1 MPTETNIANLA
12 LTKLG
17 GAGDGESGNAL
28 ISSIDGDD
36 KLSAHCKL
44 NFPRA
49 RRRTI
54 VDLATLECPF
64 RSTVRFK
71 DLGAELSSGSIPEI
85 GEYQHAFNLPG
96 TCLEVVRQ
104 FDESVMLERRRPN
117 QARSPV
123 AFQWETVAS
132 KSGNGKILLTNTLSN
147 LAGTSAFIEY
157 VIDTPQTGSFT
168 EQMIEC
174 IATLLATL
182 IAPIAGRDMEAG
194 AFLLQQYL
202 DVAIPN
208 AQAANQRGF
217 NDTART
223 IPDYSGGRST
233 GGVGIRA
240 SGDLGTFVN
249 AAGNRQSI
257 F

>member
-1 MPTETNIANLA
+1 MPTPTEISNLA

-17 GAGDGESGNAL
+17 GAGDAPSGNAL
-28 ISSIDGDD
+28 ISSINGDD
-36 KLSAHCKL
+36 IVSAACKL

-64 RSTVRFK
+64 RSTVRFL
-71 DLGAELSSGSIPEI
+71 DLGAELSSDSVPEI

-104 FDESVMLERRRPN
+104 FDPVAMLERRRPN

-123 AFQWETVAS
+123 VFQGEIVAS

-147 LAGTSAFIEY
+147 LARTSAFIEY
-157 VIDTPQTGSFT
+157 VVDTPQTGSFT
-168 EQMIEC
+168 EPMIEC
-174 IATLLATL
+174 IATLLAHL
-182 IAPIAGRDMEAG
+182 IAPVAGRGMEAG
-194 AFLLQQYL
+194 AFMLQQYL
-202 DVAIPN
+202 DIAVPN

-233 GGVGIRA
+233 GGFGIG
-240 SGDLGTFVN
+240 SNTGLGTYVD